1 MRLRFLP
8 PLARGWV
15 ARVGRR
21 EGLWTA
27 VLPDGAVVAAAPTRR
42 ALAELAE
49 RMGGR
54 LAKGA
59 PPKAREIRAHGTSFA
74 LGVWKACREIPAGA
88 TLTYGQL
95 AGRIGT
101 KSARAIGQALRRNPL
116 AGLIPCHRVVGAGG
130 LGGFAWG
137 AETKSRWLAR
147 ERRGGH
153 GRVA

>member
-8 PLARGWV
+8 ALARGWV

-42 ALAELAE
+42 ALAELAR

-54 LAKGA
+54 LARGA
-59 PPKAREIRAHGTSFA
+59 PPPAREFRAHGTAFA
-74 LGVWKACREIPAGA
+74 RRVWKACRKLPAGA

-95 AGRIGT
+95 AGRVGT
-101 KSARAIGQALRRNPL
+101 GSARATGRALGANPL
-116 AGLIPCHRVVGAGG
+116 ARVIPCHRVVAARGP
-130 LGGFAWG
+130 GGFAWG
-137 AETKSRWLAR
+137 AGRKSGWLAR